1 MYPVFYK
8 IKAKY
13 LTIFTQYG
21 IQAPNTTE
29 KYPILGFQKSNIHGR
44 YKQIRRRRTITLL
57 SKGMECKKPY
67 LRIYASSIGLDLGAL
82 VSTKADL

>member
-8 IKAKY
+8 KNAKY

-29 KYPILGFQKSNIHGR
+29 KYPTWIPEIKYSWQRDINKYGVLEQLR
-44 YKQIRRRRTITLL
+44 Y
-57 SKGMECKKPY
+57 
-67 LRIYASSIGLDLGAL
+67 
-82 VSTKADL
+82 

>member
-8 IKAKY
+8 INAKY

-29 KYPILGFQKSNIHGR
+29 KYPTWIPEIKYSWQRDINR
-44 YKQIRRRRTITLL
+44 YGVEEQL
-57 SKGMECKKPY
+57 CY
-67 LRIYASSIGLDLGAL
+67 
-82 VSTKADL
+82 

>member
-8 IKAKY
+8 INAKC

-29 KYPILGFQKSNIHGR
+29 IKYPTWIPEIKYSWQRDINR
-44 YKQIRRRRTITLL
+44 YGVLEQ
-57 SKGMECKKPY
+57 
-67 LRIYASSIGLDLGAL
+67 LRY
-82 VSTKADL
+82 